1 MRLFLKLTKTHS
13 AVRSIYILALLAIFG
28 LSSCGSIAP
37 EAPDTVVDE
46 LPIPEQEESSINI
59 PIKIDLRP
67 YLAMTEKSLPK
78 TFKDN
83 FEQCDGVSYSYKFD
97 RSPIEFKASG
107 TELNFE
113 VDGKY
118 LLKINYCPECT
129 ALFNDKGNCIIPRVY
144 ASCGVGEPM
153 RKVTVG
159 YTTTFSIT
167 PDFKFKS
174 NTTLKKFE
182 TPDACEI
189 TVFKY
194 DATSLLRKEV
204 TKVLKDLEDD
214 IDKQIAGIDIRSSIE
229 DAWKSLSDPLSMNGY
244 GYLMLTPT
252 SISLG
257 KVRFDGKDALVDLH
271 LTAKPQVLSAVPS
284 DTKASVLPK
293 LSSHKNSDGF
303 DISLD
308 IISNYDSLSAIFTRE
323 IKGQKVMI
331 KNNEVIFEQ
340 VKVYGANKSQLNIE
354 VSFSGKK
361 KGVLYLTGTPT
372 FDAEKQIISFPDLQF
387 DLRTKSAL
395 LKSAKWLFSDKIT
408 EMMRA
413 SSTFD
418 LKPQMEEMKKMLEEQ
433 LNTSIAEGVKLKASV
448 QSLLLTGIYPAR
460 DQLILR
466 VSSKGTLKLFM

>member
-1 MRLFLKLTKTHS
+1 
-13 AVRSIYILALLAIFG
+13 VRSIFILAVLAIFG

-67 YLAMTEKSLPK
+67 YLAMTEKSLPR

-97 RSPIEFKASG
+97 REPIDFKGLG

-118 LLKINYCPECT
+118 LLKLNYCPECT
-129 ALFNDKGNCIIPRVY
+129 SLFNDKGNCIIPRIY

-167 PDFKFKS
+167 PEFKFKS

-214 IDKQIAGIDIRSSIE
+214 IDKQIAAIDIRSSID
-229 DAWKSLSDPLSMNGY
+229 DAWKSLSAPLSMNGY
-244 GYLMLTPT
+244 GFLMLSPT

-257 KVRFDGKDALVDLH
+257 KVRFDGKDAMIDLH
-271 LTAKPQVLSAVPS
+271 LTAKPKVVSTVPS
-284 DTKASVLPK
+284 NTAAPSLPK
-293 LSSHKNSDGF
+293 LSNHKNSDGF

-308 IISNYDSLSAIFTRE
+308 VISNYDSLSAIFTRE
-323 IKGQKVMI
+323 IKGQKVVI
-331 KNNEVIFEQ
+331 KNNEVIFDQ
-340 VKVYGANKSQLNIE
+340 VKVQGANKNQLNIE

-361 KGVLYLTGTPT
+361 KGILYLTGTPV

-387 DLRTKSAL
+387 DLRTKNAL

-418 LKPQMEEMKKMLEEQ
+418 LKPQLADLKKMLEEE
-433 LNTSIAEGVKLKASV
+433 LNTEIVDGIKLKAIV
-448 QSLLLTGIYPAR
+448 QSLKLTGIYPAS
-460 DQLILR
+460 DKLILR

>member
-1 MRLFLKLTKTHS
+1 M
-13 AVRSIYILALLAIFG
+13 RSIFLVALLAIFG

-37 EAPDTVVDE
+37 EAPDTVVEE
-46 LPIPEQEESSINI
+46 LPIPEQVESSISI

-67 YLAMTEKSLPK
+67 YLTMTEKALPK

-83 FEQCDGVSYSYKFD
+83 FEQCDGVSYSYRFD
-97 RSPIEFKASG
+97 REPISFKGVG
-107 TELNFE
+107 TDLNFE

-129 ALFNDKGNCIIPRVY
+129 SLFNDKGNCIIPRVY

-159 YTTTFSIT
+159 YTSTFSIT

-214 IDKQIAGIDIRSSIE
+214 IDKQIGAIDIRSSIE
-229 DAWKSLSDPLSMNGY
+229 DAWKSLSAPLSMNGY
-244 GYLMLTPT
+244 GYLLLTPT
-252 SISLG
+252 NISLG
-257 KVRFDGKDALVDLH
+257 KVRFDGKDALIDLH
-271 LTAKPQVLSAVPS
+271 LTAKPKVVSAVPS
-284 DTKASVLPK
+284 NAAAATLPK

-308 IISNYDSLSAIFTRE
+308 IISNYDSLSAILSRE

-331 KNNEVIFEQ
+331 KDNEVIFDQ
-340 VKVYGANKSQLNIE
+340 VKIHGANKNQLNIE
-354 VSFSGKK
+354 VAFSGKK
-361 KGVLYLTGTPT
+361 KGILYLTGTPV
-372 FDAEKQIISFPDLQF
+372 FDTEKQIISFPDLQF

-408 EMMRA
+408 DLMRA

-418 LKPQMEEMKKMLEEQ
+418 LKPQLEEMKKMLEDQ

-448 QSLLLTGIYPAR
+448 QSLLLTGIYPAQ
-460 DQLILR
+460 DKLILR
-466 VSSKGTLKLFM
+466 VSTKGILKLFM

>member
-1 MRLFLKLTKTHS
+1 M
-13 AVRSIYILALLAIFG
+13 RSIFLVALLAIFG

-37 EAPDTVVDE
+37 EAPDTVVEE
-46 LPIPEQEESSINI
+46 LPIPEQVESSISI

-67 YLAMTEKSLPK
+67 YLTMTEKALPK

-83 FEQCDGVSYSYKFD
+83 FEQCDGVSYSYRFD
-97 RSPIEFKASG
+97 REPISFKGVG
-107 TELNFE
+107 TDLNFE

-129 ALFNDKGNCIIPRVY
+129 SLFNDKGNCIIPRVY

-159 YTTTFSIT
+159 YTSTFSIT
-167 PDFKFKS
+167 PDFNFKS

-214 IDKQIAGIDIRSSIE
+214 IDKQIGAIDIRSSIE
-229 DAWKSLSDPLSMNGY
+229 DAWKSLSAPLSMNGY
-244 GYLMLTPT
+244 GYLLLTPT
-252 SISLG
+252 NISLG
-257 KVRFDGKDALVDLH
+257 KVRFDGKDALIDLH
-271 LTAKPQVLSAVPS
+271 LTAKPKVVSAVPS
-284 DTKASVLPK
+284 NAAAATLPK

-308 IISNYDSLSAIFTRE
+308 IISNYDSLSAILSRE

-331 KNNEVIFEQ
+331 KDNEVIFEQ
-340 VKVYGANKSQLNIE
+340 VKIHGANKNQLNIE
-354 VSFSGKK
+354 VAFSGKK
-361 KGVLYLTGTPT
+361 KGILYLTGTPV
-372 FDAEKQIISFPDLQF
+372 FDTEKQIISFPDLQF

-408 EMMRA
+408 DLMRA

-418 LKPQMEEMKKMLEEQ
+418 LKPQLEEMKKMLEDQ

-448 QSLLLTGIYPAR
+448 QSLLLTGIYPAQ
-460 DQLILR
+460 DKLILR
-466 VSSKGTLKLFM
+466 VSTKGILKLFM

>member
-1 MRLFLKLTKTHS
+1 
-13 AVRSIYILALLAIFG
+13 VRSIFYLALLAIFS

-46 LPIPEQEESSINI
+46 LPIPEQEESSISI

-67 YLAMTEKSLPK
+67 YLAMTEKALPK

-97 RSPIEFKASG
+97 REPISFKGTG

-118 LLKINYCPECT
+118 LLKLNYCPECT
-129 ALFNDKGNCIIPRVY
+129 SLFNDKGNCIIPRIY

-174 NTTLKKFE
+174 NTSLKKFE

-204 TKVLKDLEDD
+204 TKVLKDLEND
-214 IDKQIAGIDIRSSIE
+214 IDKQIAAIDIRSSIAE
-229 DAWKSLSDPLSMNGY
+229 AWKSLSDPLSMNGY

-271 LTAKPQVLSAVPS
+271 LTAKPKVVSSVPS
-284 DTKASVLPK
+284 NVTASSLPK
-293 LSSHKNSDGF
+293 LSNHKNSNGF
-303 DISLD
+303 DIALD

-323 IKGQKVMI
+323 IKDQKVVI
-331 KNNEVIFEQ
+331 KNNEVIFNQ
-340 VKVYGANKSQLNIE
+340 VKVYGANKNQLNIE
-354 VSFSGKK
+354 VTFSGKK
-361 KGVLYLTGTPT
+361 KGVLYLTGTPV
-372 FDAEKQIISFPDLQF
+372 FDTEKQIISFPDLQF
-387 DLRTKSAL
+387 DIRTKSAL

-408 EMMRA
+408 EMMREN
-413 SSTFD
+413 STFD
-418 LKPQMEEMKKMLEEQ
+418 LKPQLDEMKKMLEEE
-433 LNTSIAEGVKLKASV
+433 LNTDIADGVKLKAAV
-448 QSLLLTGIYPAR
+448 QSLKLTGIYPAS
-460 DQLILR
+460 DKLILR
-466 VSSKGTLKLFM
+466 VSTKGTLKLFM

>member
-1 MRLFLKLTKTHS
+1 MRN
-13 AVRSIYILALLAIFG
+13 ILLLAHIAIFM

-37 EAPDTVVDE
+37 EAPDTVVE
-46 LPIPEQEESSINI
+46 EVPIPEQEESSISI

-67 YLAMTEKSLPK
+67 YLTMTEKALPK

-83 FEQCDGVSYSYKFD
+83 VEQCDGVSYYYKFD
-97 RSPIEFKASG
+97 RSPIEFKGSG
-107 TELNFE
+107 AELNFE

-118 LLKINYCPECT
+118 LLKLNYCPECT
-129 ALFNDKGNCIIPRVY
+129 SLFNDKGNCIIPRVY
-144 ASCGVGEPM
+144 ASCGVGESM

-204 TKVLKDLEDD
+204 TKVLKDLEND
-214 IDKQIAGIDIRSSIE
+214 IDKQIAGIDIRSSIA

-257 KVRFDGKDALVDLH
+257 KVRFDGKEALVDLH
-271 LTAKPQVLSAVPS
+271 LTAKPKVVSAAPS
-284 DTKASVLPK
+284 NTSAAALPK
-293 LSSHKNSDGF
+293 LSTHKNSDGF

-308 IISNYDSLSAIFTRE
+308 VIANYDSLSAIFTRE
-323 IKGQKVMI
+323 IKGQKVVI
-331 KNNEVIFEQ
+331 KDNEVIFDQ
-340 VKVYGANKSQLNIE
+340 VKVHGANKNQLNIE
-354 VSFSGKK
+354 VTFSGKK
-361 KGVLYLTGTPT
+361 KGVLYLTGTPV

-387 DLRTKSAL
+387 DIKTKSAL

-408 EMMRA
+408 EMMRT

-418 LKPQMEEMKKMLEEQ
+418 LKPQLADMKNMLEEE
-433 LNTSIAEGVKLKASV
+433 LNTDIAEGVKLKASV
-448 QSLLLTGIYPAR
+448 QSLKLSGIYPAS
-460 DQLILR
+460 DKLILR
-466 VSSKGTLKLFM
+466 VSSKGILKLFM

>member
-1 MRLFLKLTKTHS
+1 M
-13 AVRSIYILALLAIFG
+13 RSIFLVALLAIFG

-37 EAPDTVVDE
+37 EAPDTVVEE
-46 LPIPEQEESSINI
+46 LPIPEQVESSISI

-67 YLAMTEKSLPK
+67 YLTMTEKALPK

-83 FEQCDGVSYSYKFD
+83 FEQCDGVSYSYRFD
-97 RSPIEFKASG
+97 REPISFKGVG
-107 TELNFE
+107 TDLNFE

-129 ALFNDKGNCIIPRVY
+129 SLFNDKGNCIIPRVY

-159 YTTTFSIT
+159 YTSTFSIT

-214 IDKQIAGIDIRSSIE
+214 IDKQIGAIDIRSSIE
-229 DAWKSLSDPLSMNGY
+229 DAWKSLSAPLSMNGY
-244 GYLMLTPT
+244 GYLLLTPT
-252 SISLG
+252 NISLG
-257 KVRFDGKDALVDLH
+257 KVRFDGKDALIDLH
-271 LTAKPQVLSAVPS
+271 LTAKPKVVSAVPS
-284 DTKASVLPK
+284 NAAAATLPK
-293 LSSHKNSDGF
+293 LTSHKNSDGF

-308 IISNYDSLSAIFTRE
+308 IISNYDSLSAILSRE

-331 KNNEVIFEQ
+331 KDNEVIFDQ
-340 VKVYGANKSQLNIE
+340 VKIHGANKNQLNIE
-354 VSFSGKK
+354 VAFSGKK
-361 KGVLYLTGTPT
+361 KGILYLTGTPV
-372 FDAEKQIISFPDLQF
+372 FDTEKQIISFPDLQF

-408 EMMRA
+408 DLMRA

-418 LKPQMEEMKKMLEEQ
+418 LKPQLEEMKKMLEDQ

-448 QSLLLTGIYPAR
+448 QSLLLTGIYPAQ
-460 DQLILR
+460 DKLILR
-466 VSSKGTLKLFM
+466 VSTKGILKLFM

>member
-1 MRLFLKLTKTHS
+1 
-13 AVRSIYILALLAIFG
+13 VRSLFFISTLALFG
-28 LSSCGSIAP
+28 LSSCGSISP
-37 EAPDTVVDE
+37 EAPDTVVE
-46 LPIPEQEESSINI
+46 EIPIPEQEESSISI

-67 YLAMTEKSLPK
+67 YLTMTEKALPK

-97 RSPIEFKASG
+97 REPITFKGLG

-118 LLKINYCPECT
+118 LLKLNYCPECT
-129 ALFNDKGNCIIPRVY
+129 SLFNDKGNCIIPRIY

-174 NTTLKKFE
+174 NTSLKKFE

-214 IDKQIAGIDIRSSIE
+214 IDKQIAGIDIRTSIQ
-229 DAWKSLSDPLSMNGY
+229 DAWKSLSAPLAMNGY
-244 GYLMLTPT
+244 GFLMLTPT
-252 SISLG
+252 NISLG

-271 LTAKPQVLSAVPS
+271 LTAKPKVVSAVP
-284 DTKASVLPK
+284 TNVQATALPK
-293 LSSHKNSDGF
+293 LSTHKNSDGF

-308 IISNYDSLSAIFTRE
+308 IISDYDSLSAIFTRE

-331 KNNEVIFEQ
+331 KNNEVIFDQ
-340 VKVYGANKSQLNIE
+340 VKVYGANKNQLNIE

-361 KGVLYLTGTPT
+361 KGILYLTGTPV
-372 FDAEKQIISFPDLQF
+372 FDAQQQIISFPDLQF

-408 EMMRA
+408 ELLRT

-418 LKPQMEEMKKMLEEQ
+418 LKPQLAEMKTMLEDQ
-433 LNTSIAEGVKLKASV
+433 LNTEISKGVKLKATV
-448 QSLLLTGIYPAR
+448 QSLKLSAIYPSSKT
-460 DQLILR
+460 LILR
-466 VSSKGTLKLFM
+466 VNSTGVFKLFM

>member
-1 MRLFLKLTKTHS
+1 MRSLFFIST
-13 AVRSIYILALLAIFG
+13 LALFG
-28 LSSCGSIAP
+28 LSSCGSISP
-37 EAPDTVVDE
+37 EAPDTVVE
-46 LPIPEQEESSINI
+46 EIPIPEQEESSISI

-67 YLAMTEKSLPK
+67 YLTMTEKALPK

-97 RSPIEFKASG
+97 REPITFKGLG

-118 LLKINYCPECT
+118 LLKLNYCPECT
-129 ALFNDKGNCIIPRVY
+129 SLFNDKGNCIIPRIY

-174 NTTLKKFE
+174 NTSLKKFE

-214 IDKQIAGIDIRSSIE
+214 IDKQIAGIDIRTSIQ
-229 DAWKSLSDPLSMNGY
+229 DAWKSLSAPLAMNGY
-244 GYLMLTPT
+244 GFLMLTPT
-252 SISLG
+252 NISLG

-271 LTAKPQVLSAVPS
+271 LTAKPKVVSAVP
-284 DTKASVLPK
+284 TNAQPTALPK
-293 LSSHKNSDGF
+293 LSTHKNSDGF

-308 IISNYDSLSAIFTRE
+308 IISDYDSLSAIFTRE

-331 KNNEVIFEQ
+331 KNNEVIFDQ
-340 VKVYGANKSQLNIE
+340 VKVHGANKNQLNIE

-361 KGVLYLTGTPT
+361 KGVLYLTGTPV
-372 FDAEKQIISFPDLQF
+372 FDAEQQIISFPDLQF

-408 EMMRA
+408 EILRT

-418 LKPQMEEMKKMLEEQ
+418 LKPQLAEMKTMLEDQ
-433 LNTSIAEGVKLKASV
+433 LNTEISKGVKLKATV
-448 QSLLLTGIYPAR
+448 QSLKLSAIYPSSKT
-460 DQLILR
+460 LILR
-466 VSSKGTLKLFM
+466 VNSTGVFKLFM

>member
-1 MRLFLKLTKTHS
+1 M
-13 AVRSIYILALLAIFG
+13 RSIFYLALLAIFS

-46 LPIPEQEESSINI
+46 LPIPEQEESSISI

-67 YLAMTEKSLPK
+67 YLAMTEKALPK

-97 RSPIEFKASG
+97 REPISFKGTG

-118 LLKINYCPECT
+118 LLKLNYCPECT
-129 ALFNDKGNCIIPRVY
+129 SLFNDKGNCIIPRIY

-174 NTTLKKFE
+174 NTSLKKFE

-204 TKVLKDLEDD
+204 TKVLKDLEND
-214 IDKQIAGIDIRSSIE
+214 IDKQIAAIDIRSSIAE
-229 DAWKSLSDPLSMNGY
+229 AWKSLSDPLSMNGY

-271 LTAKPQVLSAVPS
+271 LTAKPKVVSSVPS
-284 DTKASVLPK
+284 NVTASSLPK
-293 LSSHKNSDGF
+293 LSNHKNSNGF
-303 DISLD
+303 DIALD

-323 IKGQKVMI
+323 IKDQKVVI
-331 KNNEVIFEQ
+331 KNNEVIFNQ
-340 VKVYGANKSQLNIE
+340 VKVYGANKNQLNIE
-354 VSFSGKK
+354 VTFSGKK
-361 KGVLYLTGTPT
+361 KGVLYLTGTPV
-372 FDAEKQIISFPDLQF
+372 FDTEKQIISFPDLQF
-387 DLRTKSAL
+387 DIRTKSAL

-408 EMMRA
+408 EMMREN
-413 SSTFD
+413 STFD
-418 LKPQMEEMKKMLEEQ
+418 LKPQLDEMKKMLEEE
-433 LNTSIAEGVKLKASV
+433 LNTDIADGVKLKAAV
-448 QSLLLTGIYPAR
+448 QSLKLTGIYPAS
-460 DQLILR
+460 DKLILR
-466 VSSKGTLKLFM
+466 VSTKGTLKLFM

>member
-1 MRLFLKLTKTHS
+1 MRSLFFIST
-13 AVRSIYILALLAIFG
+13 LALFG
-28 LSSCGSIAP
+28 LSSCGSISP
-37 EAPDTVVDE
+37 EAPDTVVE
-46 LPIPEQEESSINI
+46 EIPIPEQEESSISI

-67 YLAMTEKSLPK
+67 YLTMTEKALPK

-97 RSPIEFKASG
+97 REPITFKGLG

-118 LLKINYCPECT
+118 LLKLNYCPECT
-129 ALFNDKGNCIIPRVY
+129 SLFNDKGNCIIPRIY

-174 NTTLKKFE
+174 NTSLKKFE

-214 IDKQIAGIDIRSSIE
+214 IDKQIAGIDIRTSIQ
-229 DAWKSLSDPLSMNGY
+229 DAWKSLSAPLAMNGY
-244 GYLMLTPT
+244 GFLMLTPT
-252 SISLG
+252 NISLG

-271 LTAKPQVLSAVPS
+271 LTAKPKVVSAVP
-284 DTKASVLPK
+284 TNVQATALPK
-293 LSSHKNSDGF
+293 LSTHKNSDGF

-308 IISNYDSLSAIFTRE
+308 IISDYDSLSAIFTRE

-331 KNNEVIFEQ
+331 KNNEVIFDQ
-340 VKVYGANKSQLNIE
+340 VKVYGANKNQLNIE

-361 KGVLYLTGTPT
+361 KGILYLTGTPV
-372 FDAEKQIISFPDLQF
+372 FDAQQQIISFPDLQF

-408 EMMRA
+408 ELLRT

-418 LKPQMEEMKKMLEEQ
+418 LKPQLAEMKTMLEDQ
-433 LNTSIAEGVKLKASV
+433 LNTEISKGVKLKATV
-448 QSLLLTGIYPAR
+448 QSLKLSAIYPSSKT
-460 DQLILR
+460 LILR
-466 VSSKGTLKLFM
+466 VNSTGVFKLFM